1 MGPFPQV
8 KMTTMNDSERTF
20 STASAR
26 ERIFLGLDDPLG
38 KVAELLLAARG
49 AETAG
54 AIDLS
59 RVLVVTP
66 GARAGR
72 RCLAALS
79 EVAKARGVRVV
90 PPKTVTPGQ
99 LELELRGSASSPPA
113 TPTEVRLA
121 VVQAMRQASEED
133 RRLLTGGEVNDRG
146 LRALADRLISADREL
161 AIEAR
166 DWLEVAEQVRTLG
179 ADEGR
184 YLAIGRVFESVV
196 RILAAEGLSEPERSR
211 RELLT
216 RKASPDLEVVLV
228 GMVELPRRLRKALDG
243 VNVRPMVL
251 ADPRL
256 EDCFDAWG
264 ALEPSRWPAAAPE
277 VPLDRILVEDK
288 PIDVAESVV
297 EQLAIAV
304 DDGQDIHGD
313 LTVVLADESLSEVVG
328 RELEAT
334 GYPVHLGPGRPVL
347 QLAPA
352 VELATVA
359 RFLESRTVEGLRAL
373 LGHPGIERAL
383 VAEGVGT
390 GGLAPLAAID
400 VWLRHQH
407 PRALS
412 EDWIGDPDE
421 QDIRKELREAR
432 IMLQQLDASVTR
444 IFAALSGADR
454 PPAEWMPEVLSLLA
468 RMHPDEET
476 DPWLDP
482 ALARIQEAAT
492 AHADAAGNLQTPVSA
507 AESID
512 MLLGGLAT
520 ARVRLPSVER
530 SIEVIGWLETP
541 FEPAGRLVLAGF
553 NHGAVPLRSG
563 VDGILTENLRRALGL
578 PHEESRVARDA
589 WVLSTVEARDS
600 TYIVGRRDVRGEG
613 LLPSSLFL
621 RNAGVELARRVVA
634 LFENPRPI
642 VKSGVEETRFMRP
655 DPPADSVGLPVP
667 LDRIRVTAF
676 REYLRCPHAFWLRH
690 VLNLDRPDPM
700 GSELDPRGFGNVLH
714 AVVERYGRRLEPE
727 KILAASD
734 IDSIMNEYLDEELAK
749 LAGDAP
755 SMGIRLQART
765 IRRRLARVAEVQA
778 IENQSGWRI
787 HKVEHEMRVP
797 LEIPGEPP
805 ITVSGKVDRID
816 HHPELGWRVLD
827 FKTSDKG
834 LGPDAAHYAQRNQE
848 WKDLQLPL
856 YRHLLADE
864 LQRIH
869 EGPIRTGYFLAPANL
884 ANVRIEMSSF
894 IEEFHDEAIETA
906 REVVRG
912 IRSGYFP
919 TGRKPVDGDHDLAF
933 IQRAQTIGDVD
944 GSDDDQGGEA

>member
-1 MGPFPQV
+1 
-8 KMTTMNDSERTF
+8 MTAMDDSDPTF
-20 STASAR
+20 SSPPAHPRT
-26 ERIFLGLDDPLG
+26 FLGLDDPLAE
-38 KVAELLLAARG
+38 VAELLLAGRTAG
-49 AETAG
+49 TAG
-54 AIDLS
+54 AIDLA
-59 RVLVVTP
+59 RVLLVTP

-79 EVAKARGVRVV
+79 RAAAARGVRVV
-90 PPKTVTPGQ
+90 PPRTVTPGQ
-99 LELELRGSASSPPA
+99 LELELRGPTSCPLA

-121 VVQAMRQASEED
+121 VVEAISQASEPD
-133 RRLLTGGEVNDRG
+133 RGLLAGGEVNRRG
-146 LRALADRLISADREL
+146 IRALAERLISADREL

-166 DWLEVAEQVRTLG
+166 DWSEVAEEVRKLG
-179 ADEGR
+179 ADDER
-184 YLAIGRVFESVV
+184 YLAIARVFESAV
-196 RILAAEGLSEPERSR
+196 RILAAEGLSEPERGR
-211 RELLT
+211 RELLD
-216 RKASPDLEVVLV
+216 RPAHPDLEVVLV
-228 GMVELPRRLRKALDG
+228 GVVELPRRLRRALDG
-243 VNVRPMVL
+243 VNVWPMVL
-251 ADPRL
+251 ADAGL
-256 EDCFDAWG
+256 EDCFDGWG
-264 ALEPSRWPAAAPE
+264 GIEPSRWPAAAPE
-277 VPLDRILVEDK
+277 VHLDRILVEDK

-297 EQLAIAV
+297 EQLAMAV
-304 DDGQDIHGD
+304 DEGRNIHD
-313 LTVVLADESLSEVVG
+313 DVTVVLADESLSEVVG

-334 GYPVHLGPGRPVL
+334 GYPVHLGPGRPVV

-352 VELATVA
+352 RELATVA
-359 RFLESRTVEGLRAL
+359 RFLESRTVDGLRAL

-383 VAEGVGT
+383 VAEGVAGESLT
-390 GGLAPLAAID
+390 PLAAID
-400 VWLRHQH
+400 AWLRHQH
-407 PRALS
+407 PRALCD
-412 EDWIGDPDE
+412 DWIGDPEE
-421 QDIRKELREAR
+421 QDIRKELRKAR
-432 IMLQQLDASVTR
+432 MLLREVDAAVTR
-444 IFAALSGADR
+444 IFAPLSGADR
-454 PPAEWMPEVLSLLA
+454 SPAEWMPEVLSLLA
-468 RMHPDEET
+468 RMHPDEEA

-492 AHADAAGNLQTPVSA
+492 AHVEAAGNLQSPVSA

-512 MLLGGLAT
+512 MLLGSLAS
-520 ARVRLPSVER
+520 ARVRLSAVEPA
-530 SIEVIGWLETP
+530 IEVIGWLETP
-541 FEPAGRLVLAGF
+541 FDPAGRMVLAGF

-563 VDGILTENLRRALGL
+563 VDGILPENLRRRLGL

-600 TYIVGRRDVRGEG
+600 RYIIGRRDVRGEG

-621 RNAGVELARRVVA
+621 RNSGVELARRVMA
-634 LFENPRPI
+634 LFENPPPI
-642 VKSGVEETRFMRP
+642 VKSGVEESGFMRP
-655 DPPADSVGLPVP
+655 DPPADSVGQPVP

-727 KILAASD
+727 KILDPSE

-749 LAGDAP
+749 LAGDEP

-797 LEIPGEPP
+797 LEIPGQPP

-834 LGPDAAHYAQRNQE
+834 LGPDAAHYAKRNQE

-864 LQRIH
+864 LKQIH
-869 EGPIRTGYFLAPANL
+869 AGPIHTGYFLAPANL

-894 IEEFHDEAIETA
+894 IEDFHDEAIETA
-906 REVVRG
+906 REVVHG

-919 TGRKPVDGDHDLAF
+919 PGRKPVDGDHDLAF
-933 IQRAQTIGDVD
+933 IQRAQTIGEVD
-944 GSDDDQGGEA
+944 GPADDQGSEA